1 MSEQRSDSADTP
13 AAAAQATAAE
23 HIRSAAA
30 PIERPENAN
39 LSALLER
46 IGDARVVLIGEA
58 THGTSEFYRMRARI
72 TQALIEHKGFDA
84 VALEAD
90 WPDAARID
98 HYVRQRDLPPTEWT
112 AFARFP
118 TWMWRNRETADFID
132 WLHARNARLESA
144 GAKPAGKPTVKT
156 AVYGLDLYS
165 MFTSID
171 AVLAFLDAEDPET
184 AQIARLRY
192 GCLTP
197 WQSDPAV
204 YGRAVLSGRY
214 HYCADQAVAMLTELL
229 DRRMCYLA
237 RDPERFFDALQN
249 ARLVADAER
258 YYRVMYYGARESW
271 NLRDSHMFETLQA
284 ILAFRGPASRAVV
297 WAHNSHV
304 GNAAATEMTA
314 RGEHNIGQLC
324 REHYGHDAYLI
335 GFGTDHGTV
344 AATSEWDGPMEIKT
358 VHPAHADSYEALC
371 RASGVS
377 AFLLP
382 LRRNMDTVGGD
393 ALRAA
398 LTPPRLERAIGVLYR
413 PQTELASH
421 YFHAILPEQFDEYI
435 WFRQTRAVTPLAT
448 EELEGVPETYP
459 FGL

>member
-1 MSEQRSDSADTP
+1 MSVQRSDAANAP
-13 AAAAQATAAE
+13 AAAVQTTAAE
-23 HIRSAAA
+23 HIRRAAS
-30 PIERPENAN
+30 PIDRPENAD
-39 LSALLER
+39 LGALLER

-58 THGTSEFYRMRARI
+58 THGSSEFYRMRARI

-90 WPDAARID
+90 WPDAARMD
-98 HYVRQRDLPPTEWT
+98 HYVRQRDLPPAEWT

-118 TWMWRNRETADFID
+118 TWMWRNRETADFVD
-132 WLHARNARLESA
+132 WLHARNASLESG
-144 GAKPAGKPTVKT
+144 GAKPGVKT

-165 MFTSID
+165 MFTSIE
-171 AVLAFLDAEDPET
+171 AVLAFLDSEDPET

-204 YGRAVLSGRY
+204 YGRAVLTGRY

-229 DRRMCYLA
+229 DRRLRYLA
-237 RDPERFFDALQN
+237 RDPERFFDAVQN

-258 YYRVMYYGARESW
+258 YYRVMYYGAHESW

-284 ILAFRGPASRAVV
+284 ILAFRGPASKAVV

-324 REHYGHDAYLI
+324 REHYGHGAYLI
-335 GFGTDHGTV
+335 GFGTDRGTV
-344 AATSEWDGPMEIKT
+344 AAASEWDGPME
-358 VHPAHADSYEALC
+358 VMRVRPAHADSYEALC
-371 RASGVS
+371 RASGVP
-377 AFLLP
+377 AFILP
-382 LRRNMDTVGGD
+382 LRRPLGD
-393 ALRAA
+393 ALREA
-398 LTPPRLERAIGVLYR
+398 LTAPRLERAIGVLYR

-421 YFHAILPEQFDEYI
+421 YFHAILPEQFDDYI
-435 WFRQTRAVTPLAT
+435 WFEQTRAITPLAT
-448 EELEGVPETYP
+448 EELEGMPETYP